1 MFSKEQIDFMK
12 SIGLSLDF
20 DNMNDDDMVQIED
33 VVSGM
38 LQRSGFD
45 ENDRINSTGKMCE
58 SILDQL

>member
-1 MFSKEQIDFMK
+1 MFSKEQIEFMK
-12 SIGLSLDF
+12 SIGLSFDF